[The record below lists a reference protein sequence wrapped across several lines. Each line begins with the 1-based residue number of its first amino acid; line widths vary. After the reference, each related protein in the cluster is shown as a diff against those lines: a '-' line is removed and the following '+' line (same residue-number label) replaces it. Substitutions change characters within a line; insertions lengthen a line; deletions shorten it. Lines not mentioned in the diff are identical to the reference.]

1 MTGTSFDVVRV
12 TIGQQWCP
20 SCNAT
25 TTHYGADCVR
35 CCEPEPR
42 ALPMLP
48 REDGLGFGLHA
59 TTPPAR
65 WSIDWWAVLRVGII
79 VLCCGAWIAA
89 GYGVYHLLWCRP

>member
-1 MTGTSFDVVRV
+1 MPSTVRPSFTIAAV
-12 TIGQQWCP
+12 TIGQNYCEL
-20 SCNAT
+20 CDRV

-59 TTPPAR
+59 TTPPAWR
-65 WSIDWWAVLRVGII
+65 VDWWAVLRAGIV
-79 VLCCGAWIAA
+79 VLCCGVWVLA
-89 GYGVYHLLWCRP
+89 GYGFYRWIAG